1 MSHIVTQSGARI
13 ICKTV
18 APQHSINYLLLPGG
32 PGLGSESLNELSTL
46 LNDNIQANIWH
57 VDLPGDGSNR
67 GNNKHFSNWQQA
79 LIEAASELDNTV
91 LVGHSTGGMYIQD
104 TPELENLIIGLVL
117 MDTAPNCQWK
127 KSFEAYCIS
136 NPLPEISTYMAQFE
150 KNPTDELLKEI
161 TALSAQYCFM
171 PNFVEMGKQL
181 IRNLPI
187 NYETCLYSELNFDNT
202 YQSKWIPQQIP
213 TLIFAGQYDKI
224 TPISLYT
231 NEKAYQRNNILINQ
245 IPNAAHFPWFE
256 NPDKVLELF
265 VFHRKQILI

>member
-127 KSFEAYCIS
+127 K
-136 NPLPEISTYMAQFE
+136 L
-150 KNPTDELLKEI
+150 
-161 TALSAQYCFM
+161 
-171 PNFVEMGKQL
+171 
-181 IRNLPI
+181 
-187 NYETCLYSELNFDNT
+187 
-202 YQSKWIPQQIP
+202 
-213 TLIFAGQYDKI
+213 
-224 TPISLYT
+224 
-231 NEKAYQRNNILINQ
+231 
-245 IPNAAHFPWFE
+245 
-256 NPDKVLELF
+256 
-265 VFHRKQILI
+265 